1 MQNSKWFFLVIC
13 LVAIIKFHKAVPV
26 PDSNNQIRT
35 LKDSSLELDDLDL
48 ASSDEAGVSVK
59 ESSPAK
65 SNPTRGKRTVG
76 FLRTL
81 FPNLSQI
88 IDRKIQQITRILFR
102 VIGRL
107 VLRGGNGGGGGGDDD
122 KEGRKISITLPTYP
136 PSEEDEEDETEAPA
150 GDSETEATDTDAE
163 ITTTPDSLSESPSLE
178 GGDNQIAE
186 SQVITKIARKARDV
200 SSSEQNKE
208 PSQNSNDVD
217 QNANNFDDKSSEDI
231 DKPTKQEDDGKSKRV
246 FFKFG
251 GSGGASGNILF
262 DLIRLVAG
270 TGTTPEKDEPK
281 NAALT
286 DSVDQG
292 TVVKEDG
299 YSSGIP
305 GPFTRL
311 LILLNRSFSNVVQD
325 LIVRLAQTS
334 ERLVNFKAKLI
345 TSVI

>member
-48 ASSDEAGVSVK
+48 ASSDEAGVSVKESSPAKSNPTRGKRTVGFLRTLFPNLSQVSIYLLLSINFMLGGNPCSSSPSNYLFGQNLLLLIFTSFQAGVSVK

-200 SSSEQNKE
+200 SSLEQNKE

-262 DLIRLVAG
+262 DLIR
-270 TGTTPEKDEPK
+270 
-281 NAALT
+281 
-286 DSVDQG
+286 
-292 TVVKEDG
+292 
-299 YSSGIP
+299 
-305 GPFTRL
+305 
-311 LILLNRSFSNVVQD
+311 ILNV
-325 LIVRLAQTS
+325 
-334 ERLVNFKAKLI
+334 
-345 TSVI
+345 